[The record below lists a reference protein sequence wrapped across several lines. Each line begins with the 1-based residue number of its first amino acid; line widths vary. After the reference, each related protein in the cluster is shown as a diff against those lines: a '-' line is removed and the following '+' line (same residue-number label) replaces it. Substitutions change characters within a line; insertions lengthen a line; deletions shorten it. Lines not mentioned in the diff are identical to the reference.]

1 MAGTVL
7 VNYWYAYP
15 VGHAIEAL
23 RYCLGY
29 KSATPELSVNLL
41 LNDAMPLE
49 LVECCPFVD
58 ELYPVPYRSF
68 DEPDGDPRAALAGVP
83 RDWDWVVDNHRER
96 EASHDAFRGF
106 GAFFDASHEHFRP
119 RLGRTWTGGEPPA
132 YLAHQQLRL
141 ELPESSRTRARETLQ
156 GRQAISVVLAGHSG
170 RRFEYPSVASWRLV
184 LGALAE
190 RFRGAVF
197 CLIGK
202 RGPGTAWSISRIGAT
217 EVDQVAADLPAVD
230 CFDLPLLDQL
240 AVVEASSLFLS
251 PHTGFGFAAVSVG
264 TPWLAISGGQWHE
277 LFFNGVPFYSVL
289 PDTDRYPCFG
299 WGSPMPLVE
308 ADEDG
313 EGPRTVSMSAARIR
327 EDLPELVHGAELLVD
342 RRLGYEDALR
352 DYFSRLL
359 AAYHGDRSRVFA
371 FDDLDWTYL

>member
-106 GAFFDASHEHFRP
+106 RAFFDASHEHFRP

-156 GRQAISVVLAGHSG
+156 GRQAISVVLAGHSRCSTSSRSS
-170 RRFEYPSVASWRLV
+170 RRARSSSRPTPAS
-184 LGALAE
+184 GSP
-190 RFRGAVF
+190 RFRSAR
-197 CLIGK
+197 
-202 RGPGTAWSISRIGAT
+202 RGS
-217 EVDQVAADLPAVD
+217 
-230 CFDLPLLDQL
+230 
-240 AVVEASSLFLS
+240 
-251 PHTGFGFAAVSVG
+251 
-264 TPWLAISGGQWHE
+264 
-277 LFFNGVPFYSVL
+277 
-289 PDTDRYPCFG
+289 
-299 WGSPMPLVE
+299 
-308 ADEDG
+308 
-313 EGPRTVSMSAARIR
+313 
-327 EDLPELVHGAELLVD
+327 
-342 RRLGYEDALR
+342 
-352 DYFSRLL
+352 
-359 AAYHGDRSRVFA
+359 RSRA
-371 FDDLDWTYL
+371 ASGTSCSSMASRSTRCCLTPTGTHASAGARRCRSSRPTRTARARGR